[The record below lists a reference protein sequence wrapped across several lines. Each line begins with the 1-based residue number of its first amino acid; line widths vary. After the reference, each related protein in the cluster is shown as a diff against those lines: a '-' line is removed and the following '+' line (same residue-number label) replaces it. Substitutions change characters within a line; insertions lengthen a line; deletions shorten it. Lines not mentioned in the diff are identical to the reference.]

1 VATIQTTEENLIPA
15 LRLAADM
22 LREPSFPDSEFDQVR
37 TQRIA
42 GIENSR
48 TDPAALARLA
58 MDRNLNVYPRNDV
71 RHVGTIDE
79 DIEDLK
85 KVTLDDL
92 KQFHA
97 KFYGAAHGDLI
108 VVGQFDPA
116 SVRKEAADLLGNWTS
131 PAPYAKISE
140 NFQKSAPANLKIET
154 PDKENSTFEAG
165 FNLSMKDT
173 DPDYPAM
180 VLANYML
187 GGSLN
192 SRLFDRI
199 RNREG
204 LSYGVNSRF
213 TASSVGDNATFVAG
227 AISNPKNTPKVEA
240 SFLDELAQTLKDGFK
255 PEEVAAAQKSYRDQR
270 VVGRSQDAALLGL
283 ISVREEHDRTLQ
295 WDEQM
300 DAKLAALTVDQI
312 NAAIRRH
319 MSLDQ
324 LTIVKAGDFKAAGAY
339 QN

>member
-1 VATIQTTEENLIPA
+1 
-15 LRLAADM
+15 
-22 LREPSFPDSEFDQVR
+22 
-37 TQRIA
+37 
-42 GIENSR
+42 
-48 TDPAALARLA
+48 

-71 RHVGTIDE
+71 RHAGTIDE

-92 KQFHA
+92 KQFHT
-97 KFYGAAHGDLI
+97 KFYGASHGDVI

-116 SVRKEAADLLGNWTS
+116 AVRKETADLLGGWTS
-131 PAPYAKISE
+131 AAPYQKIVE
-140 NFQKSAPANLKIET
+140 DYQKSSPINLKIET

-165 FNLSMKDT
+165 LNLAMKDT

-213 TASSVGDNATFVAG
+213 TAPSVGDGASFVGG

-240 SFLDELAQTLKDGFK
+240 SFTDELSRTLKDGFTA
-255 PEEVAAAQKSYRDQR
+255 EEVAAAQKSYHDQR
-270 VVGRSQDAALLGL
+270 VVGRSQDAALVGL
-283 ISVREEHDRTLQ
+283 IAVREEYARTLD

-312 NAAIRRH
+312 NAALRRH
-319 MSLDQ
+319 ISLDR
-324 LTIVKAGDFKAAGAY
+324 LSIVKAGDFKAAGVY
-339 QN
+339 QQN